1 VLYEQVMAIFIELDP
16 AQLLAQGYP
25 PVEYDPEVDD
35 FANLLGKKKALTPKQ
50 VYDVLEKWFG
60 PGSEQFIPAE
70 RHVQLADRLNA
81 LLTKA
86 P

>member
-1 VLYEQVMAIFIELDP
+1 MLIDQVRAIVNELDP

-25 PVEYDPEVDD
+25 PDEYDPEIED
-35 FANLLGKKKALTPKQ
+35 FANLLAKRQPLTAKQ

-60 PGSEQFIPAE
+60 PGSEQFIPAAM
-70 RHVQLADRLNA
+70 HQTLADRLNA
-81 LLTKA
+81 LLT

>member
-1 VLYEQVMAIFIELDP
+1 MFLEQVEAIINELDP

-25 PVEYDPEVDD
+25 ADEYDPEIED
-35 FANLLGKKKALTPKQ
+35 FANLLAKRQPLTPKQ

-60 PGSEQFIPAE
+60 PGSEQFIAADM
-70 RHVQLADRLNA
+70 HQKLADRLNA
-81 LLTKA
+81 LLA